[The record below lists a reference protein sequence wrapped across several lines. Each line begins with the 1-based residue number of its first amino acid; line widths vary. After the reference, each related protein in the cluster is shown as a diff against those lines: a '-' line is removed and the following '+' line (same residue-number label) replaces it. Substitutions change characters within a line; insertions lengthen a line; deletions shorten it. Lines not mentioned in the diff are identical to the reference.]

1 MLPMRGG
8 IALMAV
14 VVVQVELSW
23 QGDGAPQAGC
33 VLPRLL
39 TSSGAAPQKAVD
51 LNGAAT
57 FGDIVVEAGSGRAAR
72 DEAAGASAVAAMNL
86 DVRVQVAG
94 VALDDEEGAADAG
107 GWQTVWEKEILFT
120 DDTQHLARV
129 AEFSQA
135 QRKHA
140 AQAQVCASAG
150 PPDILRTT

>member
-1 MLPMRGG
+1 MTGD
-8 IALMAV
+8 
-14 VVVQVELSW
+14 VVQVELSW
-23 QGDGAPQAGC
+23 QGERPPQDGC
-33 VLPRLL
+33 ELPRLL

-72 DEAAGASAVAAMNL
+72 DAAAGAGAVAAMNL
-86 DVRVQVAG
+86 DLRVQVAG
-94 VALDDEEGAADAG
+94 VALDDEEGAAG

-129 AEFSQA
+129 VEYSQA

-140 AQAQVCASAG
+140 AQAQVCTRARRSG
-150 PPDILRTT
+150 TTS